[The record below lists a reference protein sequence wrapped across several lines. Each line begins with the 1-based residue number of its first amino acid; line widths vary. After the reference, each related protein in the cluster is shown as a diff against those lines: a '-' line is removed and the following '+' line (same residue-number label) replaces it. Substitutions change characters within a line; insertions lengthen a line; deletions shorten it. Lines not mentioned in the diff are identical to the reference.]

1 MALNYFN
8 RRELKT
14 PTATRSRELPLPI
27 RADRRDGR
35 DPGVWSECR
44 KRPRGRNGHAWR
56 RPTRRGRLMSLG
68 DLSALRVRAELDER
82 DVSWETTSRSA
93 PLPFPAVV
101 HRQDR

>member
-56 RPTRRGRLMSLG
+56 RQLAAAGSC
-68 DLSALRVRAELDER
+68 
-82 DVSWETTSRSA
+82 RSA
-93 PLPFPAVV
+93 ICRRSASA
-101 HRQDR
+101 RSSMNAM